1 MKIAM
6 SLPPASLTPAGRP
19 APEPS
24 PAAIAAELKALIG
37 QTLRLLKLELELA
50 RGELAGRAGSLGK
63 GLGLLVAAGLLGLIA
78 LLLITAAA
86 VLGLATVLAGWLA
99 ALVVFAAY
107 IGLAGLLALIG
118 RRLLKHATPLVPAR
132 AIESLKGDLKWVET
146 QLRSAER

>member
-1 MKIAM
+1 MNVT
-6 SLPPASLTPAGRP
+6 PASRP
-19 APEPS
+19 TPEPS

-50 RGELAGRAGSLGK
+50 RGELAGRVGSLGK

-107 IGLAGLLALIG
+107 VGLAGLLALIG
-118 RRLLKHATPLVPAR
+118 RRLLKDATPLVPAR

-146 QLRSAER
+146 QFRSAER